1 MLYNFNIFK
10 NNNFTFLVIAA
21 FFFKNI
27 FSFEIMGQLHEHQ
40 NAHFLPRKDKKNYLR
55 NLSDDLQVRLT
66 GRLSYLL
73 TLFSIHRQIEINPD
87 DMIDH
92 FKRNSINKVVC
103 ETDIC
108 KTGKNV
114 SLAIEK

>member
-87 DMIDH
+87 DMIDC
-92 FKRNSINKVVC
+92 FTKEKK
-103 ETDIC
+103 
-108 KTGKNV
+108 KTARLHTIKIFN
-114 SLAIEK
+114 LKLYKFTTRM